1 MRTVASVEFAVR
13 ISVSSEPSVEL
24 ALDTEG
30 SNIFA
35 FSRPPPAAM
44 SHASVHITYSAV
56 SLVLVTTWECVR
68 CV

>member
-30 SNIFA
+30 FSIFA
-35 FSRPPPAAM
+35 FSRTPPAAI
-44 SHASVHITYSAV
+44 SHASVHITHSAV
-56 SLVLVTTWECVR
+56 SLVLVTTC
-68 CV
+68 

>member
-30 SNIFA
+30 
-35 FSRPPPAAM
+35 FSTYAL
-44 SHASVHITYSAV
+44 SHSYPLHGKCDKGV
-56 SLVLVTTWECVR
+56 
-68 CV
+68 